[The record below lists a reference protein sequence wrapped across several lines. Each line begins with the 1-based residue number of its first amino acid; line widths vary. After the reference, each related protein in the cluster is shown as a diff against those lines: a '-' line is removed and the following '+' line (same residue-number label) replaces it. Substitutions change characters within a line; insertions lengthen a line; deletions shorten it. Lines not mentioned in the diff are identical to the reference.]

1 MPSGR
6 LCESSASYMQ
16 QGDCELGEVAL
27 APKKPKESLSQGVAL
42 PRSRDV
48 ILQLLWRIGASSRPR
63 VDSGP
68 PEAATVT
75 LKGHMVRFL
84 EAFYSAI

>member
-6 LCESSASYMQ
+6 LCESSASYIQ
-16 QGDCELGEVAL
+16 QGDCELGPGGVGAEEA
-27 APKKPKESLSQGVAL
+27 QGVAL